1 MILRKPSVVNEALLA
16 GNYVYQ
22 NPDPRNTFTRQLQH
36 VVSANFKFD
45 ADQWGVRTDVS
56 AASGYLGQSD
66 LWGVMAMPFVNVTDK
81 LQFVG
86 RYTFIQSDD
95 PNGVRLARYE
105 NQVVPGLGDRYS
117 ELYVGVNYYFYGHK
131 LKLQSGVQFG
141 DMNDSANDGGAY
153 SGVSWTTGL
162 RVSW

>member
-1 MILRKPSVVNEALLA
+1 
-16 GNYVYQ
+16 
-22 NPDPRNTFTRQLQH
+22 
-36 VVSANFKFD
+36 
-45 ADQWGVRTDVS
+45 
-56 AASGYLGQSD
+56 
-66 LWGVMAMPFVNVTDK
+66 MAMPFFRVTDK
-81 LQFVG
+81 LQFVS

-105 NQVVPGLGDRYS
+105 NRAVSGRGERYN
-117 ELYVGVNYYFYGHK
+117 ELYLGANYYFYGHK

-153 SGVSWTTGL
+153 SGVSWTTGF